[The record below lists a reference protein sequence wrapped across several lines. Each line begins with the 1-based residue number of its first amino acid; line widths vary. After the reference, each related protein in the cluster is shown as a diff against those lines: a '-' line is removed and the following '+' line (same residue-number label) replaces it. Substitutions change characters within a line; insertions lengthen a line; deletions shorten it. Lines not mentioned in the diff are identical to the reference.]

1 MQLTKRVDQGSQ
13 TQSCSLR

>member
-13 TQSCSLR
+13 TLSCSLR